1 MRHCKPPVNDHETAL
16 AMAVRACNT
25 NCDCSIWGPC
35 NCSTIPMHQIQYG
48 KANNVKTTVGVQA
61 AAESLTE

>member
-1 MRHCKPPVNDHETAL
+1 
-16 AMAVRACNT
+16 MAVRACNT
-25 NCDCSIWGPC
+25 NYDCSIWGPC